1 MLRSRRTYRQS
12 QSVVIDRI
20 EMRRARVLFRAR
32 SAVTSP
38 SHVLTGPSAVMKL
51 VLVALLLT
59 AGSATTLAQDA
70 ATPEP
75 AGIDEVQPAPA
86 SIGADIPATYFGPP
100 PSEVDKNLVG
110 PVELL
115 RAGEIDMEAGTIT
128 LPLYQGRMADGTPVW
143 YVLTDTTD
151 QANAEALGLNH
162 SAKLAYADVEGAVR
176 TGHLEQDLTLTFE
189 EGTVDFAP
197 EMVLTPG
204 GGDAPFPPSV
214 AEPGSIGDDAY
225 SPLVKIENAGG
236 HIYNAPII
244 AFGNTAEELTFCD
257 GDPDHSLVHD
267 RVVSICPEEQTV
279 TFQMV
284 VGFSFARPVFYMS
297 FEASDPMVATLEM
310 ATFAPAMSNIQVGFD
325 DGAFSAVERLFVTA
339 NGPTGADN
347 PQRQGLNSTLLGEGT
362 GPLNVF
368 GGVPTIAL
376 DYSPMWDLNLG
387 IWTQEAIDA
396 GYQSR
401 MIDEFQYLGM
411 AEQGHITG
419 MPGAPF
425 GSTGII
431 VNCPIVARL
440 L

>member
-1 MLRSRRTYRQS
+1 MAYVRELVNV
-12 QSVVIDRI
+12 SVAVRI
-20 EMRRARVLFRAR
+20 LLVGLF
-32 SAVTSP
+32 
-38 SHVLTGPSAVMKL
+38 
-51 VLVALLLT
+51 LLT
-59 AGSATTLAQDA
+59 GSATSLAQDN

-86 SIGADIPATYFGPP
+86 SIGADIPSTYFGPP

-110 PVELL
+110 PVDLL
-115 RAGEIDMEAGTIT
+115 RSGEIDMEAGTIT
-128 LPLYQGRMADGTPVW
+128 LPLYEGRMSDGTPVW

-151 QANAEALGLNH
+151 EANAEALGLNH

-176 TGHLEQDLTLTFE
+176 TGTLEQDLTLTFDG
-189 EGTVDFAP
+189 GTVDFAP
-197 EMVLTPG
+197 EHQLTPG
-204 GGDAPFPPSV
+204 EGEAAFPPTT

-244 AFGNTAEELTFCD
+244 AFGNTAEQLAFCE
-257 GDPDHSLVHD
+257 GNPDHSLVHD

-279 TFQMV
+279 TVRLV
-284 VGFSFARPVFYMS
+284 VGFSFARPVFYVS
-297 FEASDPMVATLEM
+297 FDASDPVVATLESS
-310 ATFAPAMSNIQVGFD
+310 TFAPAMSSIQVGFD

-347 PQRQGLNSTLLGEGT
+347 PQRQGLNSALLGEGT

-387 IWTQEAIDA
+387 IWTPEAIEA
-396 GYQSR
+396 GYRSR
-401 MIDEFQYLGM
+401 MIDEFQFLAM
-411 AEQGHITG
+411 AQGGHITG
-419 MPGAPF
+419 MEGGPF
-425 GSTGII
+425 GSTGFI

>member
-1 MLRSRRTYRQS
+1 MSYVRELLNVSVALR
-12 QSVVIDRI
+12 I
-20 EMRRARVLFRAR
+20 L
-32 SAVTSP
+32 
-38 SHVLTGPSAVMKL
+38 
-51 VLVALLLT
+51 LVAVFLVT
-59 AGSATTLAQDA
+59 GSVTGLAQDE

-86 SIGADIPATYFGPP
+86 SIGADIPSTYFGPP

-110 PVELL
+110 PVDLL
-115 RAGEIDMEAGTIT
+115 RSGEIDMEAGTIT
-128 LPLYQGRMADGTPVW
+128 LPLYEGRMSDGTPVW

-151 QANAEALGLNH
+151 EANAEALGLNH

-176 TGHLEQDLTLTFE
+176 TAVLEQDLTVTFE
-189 EGTVDFAP
+189 QGTVDFAP
-197 EMVLTPG
+197 EHQLTPG
-204 GGDAPFPPSV
+204 EGEAAFPPTT
-214 AEPGSIGDDAY
+214 AEPGSVGDDAY

-244 AFGNTAEELTFCD
+244 AFGNTADEIAFCD
-257 GDPDHSLVHD
+257 GNPDHGLVHD

-279 TFQMV
+279 TVKLV
-284 VGFSFARPVFYMS
+284 VGFSFARPVFYVS
-297 FEASDPMVATLEM
+297 FNASDPVVATLESS
-310 ATFAPAMSNIQVGFD
+310 TFAPAMNNIQVGAD

-347 PQRQGLNSTLLGEGT
+347 PQRQGLNSALLGEGT
-362 GPLNVF
+362 GPLNLF

-387 IWTQEAIDA
+387 IWTPEAIEA
-396 GYQSR
+396 GYRSR
-401 MIDEFQYLGM
+401 MIDEFQFLAMVQG
-411 AEQGHITG
+411 GHISG
-419 MPGAPF
+419 MDGGPF
-425 GSTGII
+425 GSTGFI

>member
-1 MLRSRRTYRQS
+1 VVNNERKPLRAPDTLNKRTVSRPVTH
-12 QSVVIDRI
+12 
-20 EMRRARVLFRAR
+20 AR
-32 SAVTSP
+32 S
-38 SHVLTGPSAVMKL
+38 GPSTAIKL
-51 VLVALLLT
+51 ALAGLLLF
-59 AGSATTLAQDA
+59 AGGAPVLAQDTS
-70 ATPEP
+70 TPEP

-86 SIGADIPATYFGPP
+86 AVGTDIPATYFGPP

-128 LPLYQGRMADGTPVW
+128 LPLYEGRMADGTPVW

-151 QANAEALGLNH
+151 EANAEALGLNH

-176 TGHLEQDLTLTFE
+176 TGTLENDLTLTFDQ
-189 EGTVDFAP
+189 GTVDFAP
-197 EMVLTPG
+197 EHVLTPG
-204 GGDAPFPPSV
+204 PGEEAFPPTV
-214 AEPGSIGDDAY
+214 ATPGSVGDDAY
-225 SPLVKIENAGG
+225 SPLVLIENAGG

-244 AFGNTAEELTFCD
+244 AFGNAAEEIAFCD

-267 RVVSICPEEQTV
+267 KVVSICPEEQTV
-279 TFQMV
+279 TIQMV

-297 FEASDPMVATLEM
+297 FEASDPMVATLEV

-347 PQRQGLNSTLLGEGT
+347 PQRQGLNSALLGEGT

-368 GGVPTIAL
+368 GGVPTLAL
-376 DYSPMWDLNLG
+376 DYSPLWDLNLG
-387 IWTQEAIDA
+387 IWSQDA
-396 GYQSR
+396 VDSGYRSR

-419 MPGAPF
+419 MDGGPF

>member
-1 MLRSRRTYRQS
+1 MSRFKGIGRRSRL
-12 QSVVIDRI
+12 VVNI
-20 EMRRARVLFRAR
+20 ERKPLRAPDALNKRAVSRPVTHAR
-32 SAVTSP
+32 S
-38 SHVLTGPSAVMKL
+38 GPSTAIKL
-51 VLVALLLT
+51 ALAGLLLF
-59 AGSATTLAQDA
+59 AGGAPVMAQDTS
-70 ATPEP
+70 TPEP

-86 SIGADIPATYFGPP
+86 AVGTDIPATYFGPP

-128 LPLYQGRMADGTPVW
+128 LPLYEGRMADGTPVW

-151 QANAEALGLNH
+151 EANAEALGLNH

-176 TGHLEQDLTLTFE
+176 TGTLENDLTLTFDQ
-189 EGTVDFAP
+189 GTVDFAP
-197 EMVLTPG
+197 EHVLTPG
-204 GGDAPFPPSV
+204 PREEAFPPTV
-214 AEPGSIGDDAY
+214 ATPGSVGDDAY
-225 SPLVKIENAGG
+225 SPLVLIENAGG

-244 AFGNTAEELTFCD
+244 AFGNAAEEIAFCN

-267 RVVSICPEEQTV
+267 RVVSMCPEEQTV
-279 TFQMV
+279 TIQMV

-297 FEASDPMVATLEM
+297 FEASDPMVATLEV

-347 PQRQGLNSTLLGEGT
+347 PQRQGLNSALLGEGT

-368 GGVPTIAL
+368 GGVPTLAL
-376 DYSPMWDLNLG
+376 DYSPLWDLNLG
-387 IWTQEAIDA
+387 IWSQDA
-396 GYQSR
+396 VDSGYRSR
-401 MIDEFQYLGM
+401 MIDEFQFLGM

-419 MPGAPF
+419 MDGGPF

>member
-1 MLRSRRTYRQS
+1 MSRFKGIGRRSTLVVNNERKPLRAPDTLNKRTVSRPVTH
-12 QSVVIDRI
+12 
-20 EMRRARVLFRAR
+20 AR
-32 SAVTSP
+32 S
-38 SHVLTGPSAVMKL
+38 GPSTAITL
-51 VLVALLLT
+51 ALAGLLLF
-59 AGSATTLAQDA
+59 AGGAPALAQDTS
-70 ATPEP
+70 TPEP

-86 SIGADIPATYFGPP
+86 AVGTDIPATYFGPP

-128 LPLYQGRMADGTPVW
+128 LPLYEGRMADGTPVW

-151 QANAEALGLNH
+151 EANAEALGLNH

-176 TGHLEQDLTLTFE
+176 TGTLENDLTLTFDQ
-189 EGTVDFAP
+189 GTVDFAP
-197 EMVLTPG
+197 EHVLTPG
-204 GGDAPFPPSV
+204 PGEEAFPPTV
-214 AEPGSIGDDAY
+214 ATPGSVGDDAY
-225 SPLVKIENAGG
+225 SPLVLIENAGG

-244 AFGNTAEELTFCD
+244 AFGNTAEEIAFCD

-279 TFQMV
+279 TIQMV

-297 FEASDPMVATLEM
+297 FEASDPMVATLEV

-347 PQRQGLNSTLLGEGT
+347 PQRQGLNSALLGEGT

-368 GGVPTIAL
+368 GGVPTLAL
-376 DYSPMWDLNLG
+376 DYSPLWDLNLG
-387 IWTQEAIDA
+387 IWSQDA
-396 GYQSR
+396 VDSGYRSR
-401 MIDEFQYLGM
+401 MIDEFQFLGM

-419 MPGAPF
+419 MDGGPF